1 VNVPF
6 RVEPDGGGY
15 AYFKLARRP
24 TMRAK
29 GTDAT
34 SRFGGFLPVTLRQV
48 D

>member
-1 VNVPF
+1 M
-6 RVEPDGGGY
+6 EPDCGGY

-24 TMRAK
+24 TMRTK

-34 SRFGGFLPVTLRQV
+34 SRFGGILPVTLRQV